1 VVNDWIVAHMSKPLP
16 KHMKIRGSFKFIVW
30 SAGAVLAFMLI
41 GGLNLFG
48 LQDNSH
54 MLLPTGL
61 PGEVRL
67 MSLTGSKARQLVVR
81 RKIHAEPPILP
92 ALPAIAYSFIVTK
105 KILPPPSDSLD
116 QTTLSTTHAIMPM
129 TSGIATAKT
138 TSQNNSAAEILSL
151 PSVSSAFNGQLRKS
165 ALLSRLMNE
174 ADASPSLASASA
186 PITDAASPSAGPPRE
201 AALMSAVLDRV
212 TVSPEIVPASTWTA
226 NTELPSG
233 NQLQERVAPTP
244 ISALK
249 SVTIFKQPPTLPYS
263 LQLSSCRS
271 LENARN
277 AAADFRKR
285 GLDPFIVNVYLK
297 NHGGSW
303 WRVLSGQYS
312 SVEEALSAK
321 NELKLSDAIV
331 KRTRFANLI
340 RKYETRELMIEMKN
354 RLENLG
360 FSAYSVE
367 DPNRGHRL
375 FVGAFTRKSQA
386 EKQALELQTKGIVC
400 RVVAR

>member
-1 VVNDWIVAHMSKPLP
+1 
-16 KHMKIRGSFKFIVW
+16 
-30 SAGAVLAFMLI
+30 
-41 GGLNLFG
+41 
-48 LQDNSH
+48 
-54 MLLPTGL
+54 
-61 PGEVRL
+61 
-67 MSLTGSKARQLVVR
+67 MSLTGFSTRQLVVR
-81 RKIHAEPPILP
+81 KKIHTETPTLP
-92 ALPAIAYSFIVTK
+92 ALPATAYSFIVTK
-105 KILPPPSDSLD
+105 KIVPPPSGSSDETDLSAS
-116 QTTLSTTHAIMPM
+116 QTLVPV
-129 TSGIATAKT
+129 TSGMAPAKT
-138 TSQNNSAAEILSL
+138 ASQNNSAADKLPL
-151 PSVSSAFNGQLRKS
+151 PSASLSSNGPWQES
-165 ALLSRLMNE
+165 ALISRLMNE
-174 ADASPSLASASA
+174 ADATPSFVAASA
-186 PITDAASPSAGPPRE
+186 PTAEAASPSADPSRE
-201 AALMSAVLDRV
+201 AAFVSAVLDRV

-226 NTELPSG
+226 NTGSPAG
-233 NQLQERVAPTP
+233 DQLQKREAPTP
-244 ISALK
+244 ISASK
-249 SVTIFKQPPTLPYS
+249 SVTISKQTPSLPYS

-312 SVEEALSAK
+312 SVEEALLAK

-340 RKYETRELMIEMKN
+340 REYETRELTIEMKN
-354 RLENLG
+354 RLETLG

-367 DPNRGHRL
+367 YGNHGYRV

-386 EKQALELQTKGIVC
+386 EKQALELQTKGIMC

>member
-1 VVNDWIVAHMSKPLP
+1 MSKQLP
-16 KHMKIRGSFKFIVW
+16 RHMKFRFSSNFVLW
-30 SAGAVLAFMLI
+30 SAGALLAFLMI
-41 GGLNLFG
+41 GGLRLFG
-48 LQDNSH
+48 LQDQSH
-54 MLLPTGL
+54 TLLPTRLSGK
-61 PGEVRL
+61 VQL
-67 MSLTGSKARQLVVR
+67 MSLTGSSARQIVVR
-81 RKIHAEPPILP
+81 RKIHAEPPILS
-92 ALPAIAYSFIVTK
+92 ALPATVYSVIVTK
-105 KILPPPSDSLD
+105 KIVPPPSDSLD
-116 QTTLSTTHAIMPM
+116 QTALSTSHAIMPM

-151 PSVSSAFNGQLRKS
+151 PSVSSAFNGQWRKS
-165 ALLSRLMNE
+165 ALISRLMNE
-174 ADASPSLASASA
+174 AGASPSLPTASA
-186 PITDAASPSAGPPRE
+186 PITDADSPSAGPPRE

-212 TVSPEIVPASTWTA
+212 IVSPQIVPASTWTA
-226 NTELPSG
+226 KTELPSG
-233 NQLQERVAPTP
+233 NRLQEREVPTP
-244 ISALK
+244 ISASK
-249 SVTIFKQPPTLPYS
+249 SVTISKQPPSLPYS

-271 LENARN
+271 LINARN

-340 RKYETRELMIEMKN
+340 REYETRELTIEMKN

-367 DPNRGHRL
+367 DPNHGHRL

-386 EKQALELQTKGIVC
+386 EKQALELQAKGVIC

>member
-1 VVNDWIVAHMSKPLP
+1 MSKPLP
-16 KHMKIRGSFKFIVW
+16 NHMKIRGSFKFILW
-30 SAGAVLAFMLI
+30 SVGAVLAFMLI
-41 GGLNLFG
+41 GGLKLFG

-54 MLLPTGL
+54 TLLPTRL
-61 PGEVRL
+61 PVEVRL
-67 MSLTGSKARQLVVR
+67 MSLTGSSARQLVVR

-92 ALPAIAYSFIVTK
+92 ALPATAFSIIVTK
-105 KILPPPSDSLD
+105 KIVPPPSHSLEE
-116 QTTLSTTHAIMPM
+116 TALSTSHTIVPM
-129 TSGIATAKT
+129 TSDIGTAKT
-138 TSQNNSAAEILSL
+138 TSQNNSAAKIPPL
-151 PSVSSAFNGQLRKS
+151 PSVSSSFNGQWQKS
-165 ALLSRLMNE
+165 ALISRLMNE
-174 ADASPSLASASA
+174 ADASPSLASASV

-212 TVSPEIVPASTWTA
+212 TVSPQIVPASTWTA

-233 NQLQERVAPTP
+233 NQLQEREAPTP
-244 ISALK
+244 ISASK
-249 SVTIFKQPPTLPYS
+249 SVTISKQPPSLPYS

-312 SVEEALSAK
+312 SVKEALSAK
-321 NELKLSDAIV
+321 KELKLSDAVV

-340 RKYETRELMIEMKN
+340 REFETRELTIEMKN
-354 RLENLG
+354 RLETLG
-360 FSAYSVE
+360 FSAYTVE
-367 DPNRGHRL
+367 YANHDYRV

-386 EKQALELQTKGIVC
+386 EKQALELQTKGIMC
-400 RVVAR
+400 RVVDR

>member
-1 VVNDWIVAHMSKPLP
+1 
-16 KHMKIRGSFKFIVW
+16 
-30 SAGAVLAFMLI
+30 
-41 GGLNLFG
+41 
-48 LQDNSH
+48 
-54 MLLPTGL
+54 
-61 PGEVRL
+61 
-67 MSLTGSKARQLVVR
+67 
-81 RKIHAEPPILP
+81 
-92 ALPAIAYSFIVTK
+92 
-105 KILPPPSDSLD
+105 
-116 QTTLSTTHAIMPM
+116 
-129 TSGIATAKT
+129 
-138 TSQNNSAAEILSL
+138 
-151 PSVSSAFNGQLRKS
+151 
-165 ALLSRLMNE
+165 
-174 ADASPSLASASA
+174 
-186 PITDAASPSAGPPRE
+186 
-201 AALMSAVLDRV
+201 MSAVLDRV

-233 NQLQERVAPTP
+233 NQLQEREAPTP

-271 LENARN
+271 FENARN

>member
-1 VVNDWIVAHMSKPLP
+1 MSKPLP
-16 KHMKIRGSFKFIVW
+16 SHMKIRGSFKFIVW
-30 SAGAVLAFMLI
+30 SVGAVLAFMLI
-41 GGLNLFG
+41 GGLKLFG

-54 MLLPTGL
+54 TLLPTRL
-61 PGEVRL
+61 PVEVRL
-67 MSLTGSKARQLVVR
+67 MSLTGSSARQLVVR

-92 ALPAIAYSFIVTK
+92 ALPATSFSIIVTK
-105 KILPPPSDSLD
+105 KIVPPPSHSLEE
-116 QTTLSTTHAIMPM
+116 TALSTSHTIVPM
-129 TSGIATAKT
+129 TSDIATAKT
-138 TSQNNSAAEILSL
+138 TSQNNSAAKIPPL
-151 PSVSSAFNGQLRKS
+151 PSVSSSFNGQWQKS
-165 ALLSRLMNE
+165 ALISRLMNE
-174 ADASPSLASASA
+174 ADASPSLASASV

-212 TVSPEIVPASTWTA
+212 TVSPQIVPASTWTA

-233 NQLQERVAPTP
+233 NQLQEREAPTP
-244 ISALK
+244 ISASK
-249 SVTIFKQPPTLPYS
+249 SVTISKQPPSLPYS

-312 SVEEALSAK
+312 SVKEALRAK
-321 NELKLSDAIV
+321 KELKLSDAVV

-340 RKYETRELMIEMKN
+340 REFETRELTIEMKN
-354 RLENLG
+354 RLETLG
-360 FSAYSVE
+360 FSAYTVE
-367 DPNRGHRL
+367 YANHGYRV

-386 EKQALELQTKGIVC
+386 EKQALELQTKGIMC
-400 RVVAR
+400 RVVDR

>member
-1 VVNDWIVAHMSKPLP
+1 MSKPLAS
-16 KHMKIRGSFKFIVW
+16 HMKFRISFKFFVW
-30 SAGAVLAFMLI
+30 SAGAVLALLLI
-41 GGLNLFG
+41 GGLKLFG

-54 MLLPTGL
+54 TPLPTRIS
-61 PGEVRL
+61 GEVRL
-67 MSLTGSKARQLVVR
+67 MSLTGFSTRQLVVR
-81 RKIHAEPPILP
+81 KKIHTETPTLP
-92 ALPAIAYSFIVTK
+92 ALPATAYSFIVTK
-105 KILPPPSDSLD
+105 KIVPHLSGSSDETDLSAS
-116 QTTLSTTHAIMPM
+116 QTLVPV
-129 TSGIATAKT
+129 TSDMAPAKT
-138 TSQNNSAAEILSL
+138 ASQNNSAADKLPL
-151 PSVSSAFNGQLRKS
+151 PSASLSFSGPWQES
-165 ALLSRLMNE
+165 ALISRLMNE
-174 ADASPSLASASA
+174 ADATPSFVAASA
-186 PITDAASPSAGPPRE
+186 PTADAASPSADPSRE
-201 AALMSAVLDRV
+201 AAFVSAVLDRV
-212 TVSPEIVPASTWTA
+212 TVSPEIVPASTRTA
-226 NTELPSG
+226 NTDLPAG
-233 NQLQERVAPTP
+233 DQLQKREAPTP
-244 ISALK
+244 ISASK
-249 SVTIFKQPPTLPYS
+249 SVTISKQTPSLPYS

-312 SVEEALSAK
+312 SVEEALLAK

-340 RKYETRELMIEMKN
+340 REYETRELTIEMKN
-354 RLENLG
+354 RLETLG

-367 DPNRGHRL
+367 DPNHGYRL

-386 EKQALELQTKGIVC
+386 EKQALELQTKGIMC

>member
-1 VVNDWIVAHMSKPLP
+1 MSKPLP

-41 GGLNLFG
+41 GGLKLFG

-54 MLLPTGL
+54 TLLPTGL

-67 MSLTGSKARQLVVR
+67 MSLTGSSARQLVVR

-92 ALPAIAYSFIVTK
+92 ALPATAYSFIVTK
-105 KILPPPSDSLD
+105 KIVPPPSDWLD
-116 QTTLSTTHAIMPM
+116 QTAFSTTHVVIPM

-138 TSQNNSAAEILSL
+138 TSQNNSAAEILSQ
-151 PSVSSAFNGQLRKS
+151 PSVSSAFNEQWRKS
-165 ALLSRLMNE
+165 ALISRLMNE
-174 ADASPSLASASA
+174 ADASPSLSSASA
-186 PITDAASPSAGPPRE
+186 PSTDAASPSAGPPRE

-212 TVSPEIVPASTWTA
+212 TVSPRIVPASTWTA
-226 NTELPSG
+226 KTELPSG
-233 NQLQERVAPTP
+233 NQLQEREAPMP
-244 ISALK
+244 ISASK
-249 SVTIFKQPPTLPYS
+249 SVTISKQPPSLPYS

-285 GLDPFIVNVYLK
+285 GLDPFIVHVYLK

-321 NELKLSDAIV
+321 NDLKLSDAIV

-340 RKYETRELMIEMKN
+340 REYETRELTIEMKN

-360 FSAYSVE
+360 FSAYSIE
-367 DPNRGHRL
+367 DPDHGHRL

-386 EKQALELQTKGIVC
+386 EKQAIELQTKGIMC